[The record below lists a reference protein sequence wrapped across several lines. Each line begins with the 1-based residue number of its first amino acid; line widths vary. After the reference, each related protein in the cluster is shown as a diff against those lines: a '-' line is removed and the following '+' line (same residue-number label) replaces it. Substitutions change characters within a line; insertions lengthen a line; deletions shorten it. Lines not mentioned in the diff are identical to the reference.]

1 MVRIGAPPVL
11 FFRIISYLYIM
22 KAAIINQFG
31 SAEELKIADID
42 KPTAGPD
49 EVIISIKAAG
59 INPVDTKIRSGKHIS
74 CKDLKLPAVLG
85 KDFSGTIERVGEN
98 VRGFQVGDAVFGCS
112 FGAGT
117 YAEYMATQSSY
128 FVKKPANVSFQDAAA
143 VPLAALT
150 AYQAVHEHLDLQP
163 GQRILI
169 HAAAGGVGHMAVQFA
184 KLAGAYVYGTASEA
198 NAAFLKELGIDESI
212 DYKNEKFE
220 ERASDLDAVIDAM
233 GGDVLYRSIN
243 CVKPGGTVVCLPSS
257 TKNDPKAVALALEKD
272 VKLIWPMMHPDRN
285 QLEIFAELLKDE
297 RLRVQVDKVYS
308 LEDITR
314 AHIDMESHKTRGKL
328 VVVI

>member
-1 MVRIGAPPVL
+1 
-11 FFRIISYLYIM
+11 M
-22 KAAIINQFG
+22 KAATINQFG
-31 SAEELKIADID
+31 SAEELTIADIE
-42 KPTAGPD
+42 KPTADPD
-49 EVIISIKAAG
+49 QVIVSIKAAG

-74 CKDLKLPAVLG
+74 SKDLKLPAVLG
-85 KDFSGTIERVGEN
+85 KDFSGTIELVGAN
-98 VRGFQVGDAVFGCS
+98 VTGSQIGDAVFGCS

-117 YAEYMATQSSY
+117 YAEYMVTESSY
-128 FVKKPANVSFQDAAA
+128 FVRKPANVSFEDAAA

-150 AYQAVHEHLDLQP
+150 AYQAVHEHLALQR

-169 HAAAGGVGHMAVQFA
+169 HAAAGGVGHLAVQFA

-198 NAAFLKELGIDESI
+198 NATFLKELGVDETI

-220 ERASDLDAVIDAM
+220 ERASDIDAVIDAM
-233 GGDVLYRSIN
+233 GGDVLYRSIT

-272 VKLIWPMMHPDRN
+272 VRLIWPMMHPDRD
-285 QLEIFAELLKDE
+285 QLEIFAQLLRDE
-297 RLRVQVDKVYS
+297 KLRVHIDKTYS
-308 LEDITR
+308 LRDIAR
-314 AHIDMESHKTRGKL
+314 AHTDMESHKTRGKL